1 MLIEVRRTYE
11 QIIDNVSKDHV
22 IEAGFFHAEAGTLVP
37 VLQGISIQE
46 HRNEITALQ
55 ILYERPYQK
64 RLSYTDIRDLAD
76 ALKMP
81 PRAWTPDRLW
91 QAYRQLDQSKVR
103 GSGQRVMADIVSLVR
118 FAVGAE
124 NELAPFADGVYER
137 FRGWLAMQETVGRA
151 FSAEQVR
158 WLETIRDH
166 IAGSVSMELSDF
178 QYAPFNQRGGL
189 GKAYELFGD
198 ELTGLIEEL
207 NVELVL

>member
-1 MLIEVRRTYE
+1 M
-11 QIIDNVSKDHV
+11 SKDHV
-22 IEAGFFHAEAGTLVP
+22 IEAGFLDAEAGNLV
-37 VLQGISIQE
+37 QSFKEFIQE
-46 HRNEITALQ
+46 HRDEITALQ
-55 ILYERPYQK
+55 ILYERPYRQ
-64 RLSYTDIRDLAD
+64 RLSYTDIRALAD
-76 ALKMP
+76 ALETP
-81 PRAWTPDRLW
+81 PRAWTPDKLW

-124 NELAPFADGVYER
+124 NELAPFADQVQVR
-137 FRGWLAMQETVGRA
+137 FQGWIAMQETAGRT
-151 FSAEQVR
+151 FTPEQMQ
-158 WLETIRDH
+158 WLESIRDH

-207 NVELVL
+207 NVELVS